1 MNNAQAAVSAS
12 PHDAASIADRF
23 EFAGVLAL
31 FGVGALLQ
39 LSIAASQILLTV
51 AALCWAAVLVI
62 DRERFKAPRFF
73 WPLVVY
79 AALTLV
85 SAAFSIERRA
95 SLIDC
100 KQLVLFLIV
109 PFTYRFITGTR
120 TSTMLTVVLSVGA
133 ASAALGIFQYGLLHY
148 DYLGQ
153 RPRGLLGHYMTYSG
167 LLMMVIGIGVAR
179 LLFGRKD
186 RLWPA
191 LVMPALVITL
201 ALTLSRSAWI
211 GACVAAALLFTLKDF
226 RLFAVLPI
234 VLAIGFI
241 AAPTVVSQRFVSLFD
256 PTDATRRDR
265 VAMLREGAHMVSAHP
280 LVGVGPNMVEVLYE
294 QYRDPGAVQKVNPHL
309 HNVPMQIAAERG
321 IPALIAWLVFLVVL
335 TRDLW
340 RRFRSGE
347 NRVVAAAALA
357 ALAGMLAAGLLE
369 YNFGDSEFLMLF
381 LILITLPFAA
391 VAPTRRDAGAA
402 A

>member
-1 MNNAQAAVSAS
+1 MNDAQAAVSAA
-12 PHDAASIADRF
+12 PHHAAPVAERF
-23 EFAGVLAL
+23 EFVGLVVLV
-31 FGVGALLQ
+31 GVGALLQ
-39 LSIAASQILLTV
+39 FSIAASQILLTV
-51 AALCWAAVLVI
+51 AAFCWAAVLVI
-62 DRERFKAPRFF
+62 DHERLQAPRFF
-73 WPLVVY
+73 WPLVAY
-79 AALTLV
+79 GALTLV
-85 SAAFSIERRA
+85 SAAFSIDPRA

-109 PFTYRFITGTR
+109 PITYRFVTGARSWTL
-120 TSTMLTVVLSVGA
+120 LTVVLSVGA

-167 LLMMVIGIGVAR
+167 LLMLVIGIGVAR

-186 RLWPA
+186 RLWAA
-191 LVMPALVITL
+191 LVMPALVMTL

-234 VLAIGFI
+234 VLAIGFL
-241 AAPTVVSQRFVSLFD
+241 AAPTVVTQRFASLFD

-265 VAMLREGAHMVSAHP
+265 VAMLREGAHMVAAHP
-280 LVGVGPNMVEVLYE
+280 LVGVGPNMVKVVYE
-294 QYRDPGAVQKVNPHL
+294 QYRDPEAVEKINPHL
-309 HNVPMQIAAERG
+309 HNVPVQIAAERG
-321 IPALIAWLVFLVVL
+321 IPALIAWLVFLAVL
-335 TRDLW
+335 TVDLW

-347 NRVVAAAALA
+347 HRAVTATALA

-381 LILITLPFAA
+381 LILITLPFSAA
-391 VAPTRRDAGAA
+391 APPRDGGAA

>member
-12 PHDAASIADRF
+12 PHDAASLTERF
-23 EFAGVLAL
+23 EIVGLMSM

-51 AALCWAAVLVI
+51 AVFCWLAVLIV
-62 DRERFKAPRFF
+62 DRERLRAPRFF
-73 WPLVVY
+73 WPLVIY

-85 SAAFSIERRA
+85 SAAFSLDRRT

-109 PFTYRFITGTR
+109 PITYRFVTGTR
-120 TSTMLTVVLSVGA
+120 TATMLTVVLSVGA
-133 ASAALGIFQYGLLHY
+133 ASAAFGIFQYGLLHY

-167 LLMMVIGIGVAR
+167 LLMLVFGIGVAR
-179 LLFGRKD
+179 LLFGQKD

-191 LVMPALVITL
+191 LVMPALAVTL

-211 GACVAAALLFTLKDF
+211 GACAGAAVLFTLKDF

-241 AAPTVVSQRFVSLFD
+241 AAPAVVSQRFTSLFD

-265 VAMLREGAHMVSAHP
+265 VAMLREGAHMIAAHP
-280 LVGVGPNMVEVLYE
+280 LVGVGPNMVEAVYA
-294 QYRDPGAVQKVNPHL
+294 QYRDPAAVQKVNPHL
-309 HNVPMQIAAERG
+309 HNVPVQIGAERG
-321 IPALIAWLVFLVVL
+321 IPALLAWIVFVVVL

-340 RRFRSGE
+340 RRFRSSE
-347 NRVVAAAALA
+347 NRVVTAAAIATV
-357 ALAGMLAAGLLE
+357 AGMLAAGLLE

-381 LILITLPFAA
+381 LILITLPFTST
-391 VAPTRRDAGAA
+391 APPRESGAA

>member
-12 PHDAASIADRF
+12 RHDVASRADRLEYF
-23 EFAGVLAL
+23 GLLAMY
-31 FGVGALLQ
+31 GVGALLQ

-51 AALCWAAVLVI
+51 AVFCWAAVLVV
-62 DRERFKAPRFF
+62 DHERVRAPRFF
-73 WPLVVY
+73 WPLIVY

-85 SAAFSIERRA
+85 SAAFSVEPRV

-109 PFTYRFITGTR
+109 PITYRFVTGAR

-148 DYLGQ
+148 DYLDQ

-167 LLMMVIGIGVAR
+167 LLMMVIGIAVAR
-179 LLFGRKD
+179 LLFGHKD

-201 ALTLSRSAWI
+201 ALTLSRGAWI

-241 AAPTVVSQRFVSLFD
+241 AAPTVVTQRFASLFD
-256 PTDATRRDR
+256 PKDATRLDR
-265 VAMLREGAHMVSAHP
+265 VAMLREGAHMVAAHP
-280 LVGVGPNMVEVLYE
+280 LVGVGPNMVQVLYE

-309 HNVPMQIAAERG
+309 HNVPVQIAAERG
-321 IPALIAWLVFLVVL
+321 IPALIAWLAFLVIV

-340 RRFRSGE
+340 RRFRAGD
-347 NRVVAAAALA
+347 NRVVSAAALA
-357 ALAGMLAAGLLE
+357 ALGGMLAAGLFE

-391 VAPTRRDAGAA
+391 VAPPRETGAA